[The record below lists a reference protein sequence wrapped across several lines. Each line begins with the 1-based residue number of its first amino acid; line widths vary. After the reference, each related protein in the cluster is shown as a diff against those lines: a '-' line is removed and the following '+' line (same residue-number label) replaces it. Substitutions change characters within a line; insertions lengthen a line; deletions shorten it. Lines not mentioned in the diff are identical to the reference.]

1 MLPLEIGELEN
12 WRIGDLE
19 NWSKLEHW
27 RIGAFENETDQ
38 PRAESQIPDLDPC
51 CKPASLD
58 PQSFINPSIQSHS
71 DPDSTHSTPT
81 RSHLLPMDPLQ
92 DSLNNLRSVFPPPQ
106 AQPSSAPSSGQ
117 PAAQPNIWEEELD
130 FFGMPDAN
138 RMVSALSGMGRK
150 DGDGLS
156 EEERRNQ
163 KRRAA
168 VAAASRATRA
178 KRKKELE
185 DLKKKNQD
193 LEREKEQYLDKIA
206 ELQMQVQTKRD
217 SGAVDLSMENE
228 LLRAELN
235 EHKNFISMFKS
246 VADGVPTTASAKRVI
261 CMQGADTAVAQ
272 VLGLLSTSLV
282 DPSWK
287 QGRIRNYPG
296 INLMYQRLPHGSRAE
311 EAKRVTLRVDV
322 PHIPRDAEGIM
333 RSFYKTWCN
342 ADLSERLSNHFGE
355 VSKEI
360 KEIDTG
366 LDELDQTPDQ
376 EIRVYYYREK
386 RTLIRRSA
394 KGKGK
399 NKSKAAEGKG
409 GGAAKRAA
417 KRSRYSKGPVVNTDT
432 LLLLTS
438 KKTNVPLSSF
448 LPFSRNTPAPTP
460 GQPLKE
466 TQTAATGQGHGQSQ
480 TVGAA
485 PGVDSSSKEGGTTGG
500 VPAYV
505 VASTS
510 TQHNTEIQPVQPG
523 VHRIR
528 SVLLEGVVLR
538 PVDGGTLL
546 SAIYSYPLKSTQ
558 SDEEETEFL
567 SERHASGWVDDDGF
581 MTDVC
586 EASLTEL
593 IKILAEDQNLDL
605 KDMLHAI
612 ATRRG

>member
-1 MLPLEIGELEN
+1 
-12 WRIGDLE
+12 
-19 NWSKLEHW
+19 
-27 RIGAFENETDQ
+27 
-38 PRAESQIPDLDPC
+38 
-51 CKPASLD
+51 
-58 PQSFINPSIQSHS
+58 
-71 DPDSTHSTPT
+71 
-81 RSHLLPMDPLQ
+81 MDPLP
-92 DSLNNLRSVFPPPQ
+92 DPLHNLHGVVPHPESHAQSQPEAQGTQ
-106 AQPSSAPSSGQ
+106 AT
-117 PAAQPNIWEEELD
+117 NIWEEELD
-130 FFGMPDAN
+130 FFGMPDAS
-138 RMVSALSGMGRK
+138 RMVSALSGLGRR
-150 DGDGLS
+150 DADGLTD
-156 EEERRNQ
+156 EERRNQ

-185 DLKKKNQD
+185 DLKKKNED

-272 VLGLLSTSLV
+272 ILGLLSTSLV

-287 QGRIRNYPG
+287 QGQIRNYPG
-296 INLMYQRLPHGSRAE
+296 IRLMYQRLPHGSKAE
-311 EAKRVTLRVDV
+311 QAKRITLRVDV
-322 PHIPRDAEGIM
+322 PLIPREADGLM
-333 RSFYKTWCN
+333 KSFWKTWCD
-342 ADLSERLSNHFGE
+342 ADLSERLSHHFGE

-366 LDELDQTPDQ
+366 LDDLDQSPDQ
-376 EIRVYYYREK
+376 DIKVYYYREK
-386 RTLIRRSA
+386 RTLIKRSA
-394 KGKGK
+394 RG
-399 NKSKAAEGKG
+399 KSKSKGADAA
-409 GGAAKRAA
+409 ARRTAKRA
-417 KRSRYSKGPVVNTDT
+417 RYSKGPVVNTDT

-438 KKTNVPLSSF
+438 KKTKVPLSSF
-448 LPFSRNTPAPTP
+448 LPATRTLPLPSVTLQTEEAEAAVQH
-460 GQPLKE
+460 GQ
-466 TQTAATGQGHGQSQ
+466 TQTAAHSVGTDKGESGMTG
-480 TVGAA
+480 A
-485 PGVDSSSKEGGTTGG
+485 

-510 TQHNTEIQPVQPG
+510 TQHNTEIQPVEPG

-538 PVDGGTLL
+538 PVEGGTML

-558 SDEEETEFL
+558 SEEEESEFL

-593 IKILAEDQNLDL
+593 IKILAEDQKLDL

-612 ATRRG
+612 SAPQ